1 MKLSS
6 FTQISMLFFISIV
19 AVVSCS
25 QVKEKTKQT
34 INKGGETV
42 GKTATEFFEGV
53 SEGVDK
59 TMQCKITLSE
69 GLTKNGIKTG
79 KFIIDSDTLG
89 GTKNKLSLYLIF
101 EKDFSGNIKVK
112 SFDKNGLESGRTNMN
127 ISGKAGNANYFDF
140 IFDRRTNIEQKNTLV
155 LE

>member
-25 QVKEKTKQT
+25 QVKEKTKKT

-69 GLTKNGIKTG
+69 ALTKNGIKTG

-140 IFDRRTNIEQKNTLV
+140 IFDRRTNIEQKTTLV

>member
-6 FTQISMLFFISIV
+6 FKLLKMLLVISTLAAIS
-19 AVVSCS
+19 CNR
-25 QVKEKTKQT
+25 VKEKTKQT
-34 INKGGETV
+34 INKGGEVV
-42 GKTATEFFEGV
+42 GKGATEFFEGV

-69 GLTKNGIKTG
+69 GLSKNGIKTG

-89 GTKNKLSLYLIF
+89 GTKNKLTLYLIF

-140 IFDRRTNIEQKNTLV
+140 IFDRRTNIEQKSNLV